1 MSLSFCTEC
10 RKMVECKI
18 EKKKITEYLRGS
30 YYTYNGEIATCNKCG
45 AEVYIPEILDGNMEK
60 LYSEYRK
67 KNGILNKEEIK
78 LIPEKYQISNENI
91 SLILGWKRETFARYY
106 DGKTQSK
113 RYSDILEII
122 LKNPEEY
129 LKILEKNKSILKE
142 IEYIKSKEA
151 TTMHISK

>member
-1 MSLSFCTEC
+1 
-10 RKMVECKI
+10 MVECKI
-18 EKKKITEYLRGS
+18 EKKKITEYLKGC

-106 DGKTQSK
+106 DGKTPSK
-113 RYSDILEII
+113 RYFRYFGNNIKKSRGVP
-122 LKNPEEY
+122 KNIR
-129 LKILEKNKSILKE
+129 KKQK
-142 IEYIKSKEA
+142 YIKRNRIHKKQRSSNGAYK
-151 TTMHISK
+151 